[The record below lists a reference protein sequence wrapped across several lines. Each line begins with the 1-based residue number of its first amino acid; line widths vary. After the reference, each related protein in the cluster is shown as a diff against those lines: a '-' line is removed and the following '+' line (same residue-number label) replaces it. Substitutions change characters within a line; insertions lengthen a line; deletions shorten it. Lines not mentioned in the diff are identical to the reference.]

1 MTCLVTNDLPAAQL
15 GSVTRN
21 ASLPLFAILIQQSSN
36 LFFKYIFQSNLSN
49 VHQQTH
55 ISKKVGVFIIYKYM
69 NISIYI
75 YIYIYIHTIY
85 LFILFL
91 PNKRPAPQ
99 WLTNWFHQIAQQPLN
114 RLIGATCGLPNFQ
127 QFAQLLL
134 CHTHPWRVEK
144 TLLPKK
150 KKRILQFFFF
160 GRGTVVGNN
169 LNITRW
175 APISLYME
183 L

>member
-75 YIYIYIHTIY
+75 YIYIYTYY
-85 LFILFL
+85 LLVYSL
-91 PNKRPAPQ
+91 PTQQTPRPPVTHQLVSSNRPATLESAHWSHVWSSKFP
-99 WLTNWFHQIAQQPLN
+99 TIRPA
-114 RLIGATCGLPNFQ
+114 AALPHSSLEGGENF
-127 QFAQLLL
+127 AA
-134 CHTHPWRVEK
+134 E
-144 TLLPKK
+144 KK
-150 KKRILQFFFF
+150 KTNFAVFFFWK
-160 GRGTVVGNN
+160 GYSSRK
-169 LNITRW
+169 
-175 APISLYME
+175 
-183 L
+183 